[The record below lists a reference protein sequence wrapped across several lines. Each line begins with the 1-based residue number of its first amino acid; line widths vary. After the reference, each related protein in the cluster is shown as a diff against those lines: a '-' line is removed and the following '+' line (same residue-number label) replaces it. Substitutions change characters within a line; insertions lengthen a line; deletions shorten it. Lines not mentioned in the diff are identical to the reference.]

1 MAIWLK
7 SARSAPGEMDIN
19 GLVARVGAARDV
31 IPRETFGTLVSIDA
45 AYTALAADREALLAA
60 AREEAAE
67 IVAAGQA
74 QAGQIIEEAR
84 REYDTAAEQGYRDG
98 CDRALADWMERLAD
112 VADAQSQLQ
121 IRMRERLAG
130 IVASAVE
137 QIVRVE
143 RHEALFERALAT
155 VDRIVDGATYLRVA
169 VHPDDYDEAKATFDR
184 LAARWLELGRPIPLS
199 VVADKRLGP
208 GSCVCESDFGTVDA
222 SLDTQLRA
230 MRSAVSRAL
239 KRSVEEAEADE
250 AVQAEAEGDEAEA
263 TAADLGYGAD
273 EGHSPHLDYSQSATE
288 GTA

>member
-74 QAGQIIEEAR
+74 QAGQIIEEAQ

-273 EGHSPHLDYSQSATE
+273 EGHSPHLGYSQSATE